1 MLNYSRILTYNR
13 GYRKAL
19 VGLLVLALALIG
31 LEVGPG
37 GLGAKAF
44 ADASNAQGV
53 SIDAGGA
60 GDGAAFA
67 ADEYYSGGT
76 EGTNTS
82 GSNGDI
88 GFSTVAN
95 PIPQT
100 DWNSYRSG
108 SFSYQIPDLSVGGE
122 YQVRLYFLD
131 WQNTQTGL
139 RAFDVDI
146 NGTPVLDNFDIVQ
159 TYSNKGGD
167 GSYIGVEEDLNETA
181 DANGNITIQFSAGS
195 ESVPLVNAIAVVPVP
210 VNASG
215 VSLDAGGAGDG
226 GTVDTAGS
234 PLAETGWVATTN
246 TDPAPSDVAQNAI
259 SGDTGARYSSDADQA
274 FGDYWQVDLGSA
286 QSFDEIELDSGGFT
300 GDYAR
305 DYEVQVSDNGT
316 TFTNVYNG
324 TGTSSPEIAN
334 FAAQTAQYIRVV
346 LEFGSTTNWWSLV
359 NVLVYGSGSPGTGFV
374 ADNYYSGGSEGTNT
388 TGSNG
393 FTDFKTV
400 TNPIPQNDWNTFRYG
415 PSTYTIPDL
424 TPGAGYQ
431 VRLYFLDWQN
441 TQTDQRVFNV
451 DINGAAVLTNFDI
464 EQAYSNAGGDGSYA
478 GVEEDFNETAD
489 PSGAITIQFLTGSAS
504 VPQIN
509 AIALVPTAS

>member
-1 MLNYSRILTYNR
+1 MLNYGRILTYNR
-13 GYRKAL
+13 AYQKAF

-67 ADEYYSGGT
+67 ADEYYTGGS

-131 WQNTQTGL
+131 WQNTQVGQ
-139 RAFDVDI
+139 RVFNVDI
-146 NGTPVLDNFDIVQ
+146 NGAPALSDFDIVQ
-159 TYSNKGGD
+159 TAGNAGGD
-167 GSYIGVEEDLNETA
+167 GTYIGVEEDLNETA
-181 DANGNITIQFSAGS
+181 DANGDITIQFQAGS
-195 ESVPLVNAIAVVPVP
+195 VSVPLVNAIAVVPVA
-210 VNASG
+210 VNAPG
-215 VSLDAGGAGDG
+215 VSLDSGGLGDG
-226 GTVDTAGS
+226 GTADVAGS
-234 PLAETGWVATTN
+234 PLAETGWVATSN
-246 TDPAPSDVAQNAI
+246 TDSAASDVPQNAI
-259 SGDTGARYSSDADQA
+259 SGDTGARFSSDADQA
-274 FGDYWQVDLGSA
+274 FGMYWQVNLGSA

-300 GDYAR
+300 QDYAR
-305 DYEVQVSDNGT
+305 AYEVQVSDNGT
-316 TFTNVYNG
+316 TFTTVYNG
-324 TGTSSPEIAN
+324 IGSESPETAN

-346 LEFGSTTNWWSLV
+346 LEEKSTTNWWSLV
-359 NVLVYGSGSPGTGFV
+359 NVLVYGSGSPSTGFV

-400 TNPIPQNDWNTFRYG
+400 TNPIPQNDWNTFRSG
-415 PSTYTIPDL
+415 ASTYTIPDL
-424 TPGAGYQ
+424 TPGANYQ

-441 TQTDQRVFNV
+441 TQTGQRVFNV
-451 DINGAAVLTNFDI
+451 DINGTAVLQNFDI
-464 EQAYSNAGGDGSYA
+464 VQAYSNAGGDGSYA
-478 GVEEDFNETAD
+478 GVEEDFTETAD
-489 PSGAITIQFLTGSAS
+489 ASGDITIQFLTGSAG